1 MEHLSESLSVSLSTC
16 FCIDNSENNRSRIIK
31 LEYIVEHEKF
41 DIGHCQAK
49 VKVTVR
55 LQNVSPFNGKQTV
68 RSHNLTLVQAR
79 RLKLS
84 MYVYQIIIYLSL
96 RTS

>member
-1 MEHLSESLSVSLSTC
+1 MEHLSESLCVSLSTC
-16 FCIDNSENNRSRIIK
+16 FCIDNSENNRSKIIK

-41 DIGHCQAK
+41 EKFDIGHCQDK
-49 VKVTVR
+49 
-55 LQNVSPFNGKQTV
+55 
-68 RSHNLTLVQAR
+68 VQAR

-96 RTS
+96 S